1 MIISG
6 LNFRDHLTKLNET
19 LMLGGYKE
27 LFLTDE

>member
-19 LMLGGYKE
+19 LMLGSYKE
-27 LFLTDE
+27 FFFTDE